1 MTKNIYFLS
10 AIVLVIMTG
19 LFTPVGFLLAAA
31 APETASPQKVVL
43 VGTHQDELGCSG
55 EWQPDCEKTLLVY
68 DDEDDIYQG
77 IFEIQPTNDND
88 KKGPR
93 YKVAINGSWTENYGL
108 NATSSGPD
116 IPLVVTINT
125 QVKFYYDSKTHWITD
140 NYNTPILVAM
150 GDFQQRLGCINNDD
164 SSCLRSWLQDPDG
177 DGIYSFTTSVLASGT
192 YTVSLAQNEDPV
204 NIIEPAQ
211 TFTVSTDGDEIYF
224 GYNGETKKL
233 IISTGG
239 APKGSLSSQNAVWV
253 DADTLV
259 WKVPASPQYKYS
271 LLYSKNGTL
280 DLTSDGVSNGIE
292 IPLIFQTSKLSEEI
306 LTKFPYLNRLP
317 SFRIQSPNLEHL
329 REVLKGQIV
338 LQARDIKGKVI
349 DVTGVQIPGALDAL
363 YNYDGP
369 LGVVFD
375 DNIPTLRVW
384 APTALSVN
392 LKLFADS
399 ETNTSSTIPMKLDSS
414 TGVWKLTGTSDWYG
428 QFYLYEVNVFVPTTI
443 KFETNLVTDPYSFSL
458 STNSKRSQII
468 DLNDPKLKPSSWEKL
483 KKPNLVAPEDIIV
496 YELHVRD
503 FSISDKTVPENLRG
517 LYLAFTQTNSDG
529 MQHLRSLAEAGL
541 THIHLL
547 PVFDIASVNEDKS
560 TWKTVNEAA
569 LTKLPPDSN
578 EQSAV
583 VSAIIGSDGF
593 NWGYDPI
600 HYTVPDGS
608 YATDPNGFARILEF
622 RQMVQALNKADLR
635 VVMDVVY
642 NHTNSSGQNPNSVLD
657 KIVPG
662 YYYRLDETGRVIT
675 STCCQNTA
683 TEHTMMRKLMVDSV
697 VTWSTEYKVD
707 GFRFDLMGHHMLADM
722 QAVRSALDALT
733 LEKDGVDGKSI
744 YIYGEGWDFGEMA
757 KNARGV
763 NASQLNIHGTGIGVF
778 NDRLRDAVR
787 GGSPFDD
794 PRVQGFATGLYL
806 SPNANESRSAD
817 EQLVKLLEYTDWM
830 RLGLAGNLADY
841 EIEDSRGKTIS
852 GSQVSYNGSPA
863 AYTADPQ
870 ENIVYVSAH
879 DNETLF
885 DAIQVKAPVE
895 APIAE
900 RVRMNNLALSLPM
913 FSQGVPFFHAGD
925 DILRSKSL
933 DRNSYNSGDWFNKL
947 DWTYTSNNW
956 GVGLPIEGSS
966 YYDLFQPLLA
976 DPGLVPTPSD
986 IKFAGSVFNEM
997 IRIRKSSPL
1006 FRLQT
1011 AEEVKADLAFLNT
1024 GPDQIPGL
1032 IVMHLSDK
1040 GSIDPAFS
1048 EIVVLF
1054 NANLSEV
1061 TFSDS
1066 SLLDKTFTL
1075 HPVQQKSVDPLVR
1088 TSSYAI
1094 ANGSF
1099 TIPSYTTA
1107 VFVIE
1112 EKTETNLPLLIG
1124 AAIVVLLGVIVA
1136 IYKRKRNL

>member
-1 MTKNIYFLS
+1 MSKYIFFFS
-10 AIVLVIMTG
+10 AIVLVLLTG
-19 LFTPVGFLLAAA
+19 LFAPIGSILAAA

-55 EWQPDCEKTLLVY
+55 EWQPDCDKTLLVY
-68 DDEDDIYQG
+68 DAEDDIWQA
-77 IFEIQPTNDND
+77 IFEIQPANDND

-93 YKVAINGSWTENYGL
+93 YKVAMNGSWTENYGL
-108 NATSSGPD
+108 HASSGGPD
-116 IPLVVTINT
+116 IPLIVTEKT
-125 QVKFYYDSKTHWITD
+125 LVKFYYDNTTHWITD

-150 GDFQQRLGCINNDD
+150 GDFQKQLGCNNNND
-164 SSCLRSWLQDPDG
+164 SGCLRSWLQDPDG
-177 DGIYSFTTSVLASGT
+177 DGTYSFTTIALTSGT
-192 YTVSLAQNEDPV
+192 YTTSLAQNEDPA
-204 NIIEPAQ
+204 NIIAPEQ
-211 TFTVSTDGDEIYF
+211 TFTVSADGDEIYF
-224 GYNGETKKL
+224 GFNTETNKL

-253 DADTLV
+253 NADTLV
-259 WKVPASPQYKYS
+259 WKVPASPQYSYS
-271 LLYSKNGTL
+271 FYYSPDGTL
-280 DLTSDGVSNGIE
+280 ELTSDGITNGIE
-292 IPLIFQTSKLSEEI
+292 IPLTFQTSKLSEEI

-317 SFRIQSPNLEHL
+317 SFRITSPDHMQL
-329 REVLKGQIV
+329 RDVLKGQIAIQV
-338 LQARDIKGKVI
+338 RDIKGKVI

-363 YNYDGP
+363 YTYDGP

-375 DNIPTLRVW
+375 GNVPTLRVW
-384 APTALSVN
+384 APTAFSVN

-399 ETNTSSTIPMKLDSS
+399 ETNTAKTIPMAWDSS
-414 TGVWKLTGTSDWYG
+414 TGVWTLTGSSDWYG
-428 QFYLYEVNVFVPTTI
+428 QFYLYEVHVFVPSSG

-458 STNSKRSQII
+458 STNSKRSQVI
-468 DLNDPKLKPSSWEKL
+468 DLNDPNLKPSSWDKL
-483 KKPNLVAPEDIIV
+483 DKPVLVAPEDIVI

-503 FSISDKTVPENLRG
+503 FSIFDLTVPEKFRG

-547 PVFDIASVNEDKS
+547 PAFDIASVNEDKS
-560 TWKTVNEAA
+560 TWKTVDEAA
-569 LTKLPPDSN
+569 LAKLAPDSN
-578 EQSAV
+578 EQFAA
-583 VSAIIGSDGF
+583 VSAIISSDGF

-600 HYTVPDGS
+600 HYTVPDGA
-608 YATDPNGFARILEF
+608 YATDPNGTARILEF
-622 RQMVQALNKADLR
+622 RQMVQALNKVDLR

-642 NHTNSSGQNPNSVLD
+642 NHTNSSGQNANSVLD

-662 YYYRLDETGRVIT
+662 YYYRLDETGRVTT

-683 TEHTMMRKLMVDSV
+683 TEHTMMRKLMVDSL
-697 VTWSTEYKVD
+697 VTWSTQYKVD

-722 QAVRSALDALT
+722 QAVRAALDALT
-733 LEKDGVDGKSI
+733 LEKDGMDGKSI

-763 NASQLNIHGTGIGVF
+763 NASQLNIGGTGIGVF

-806 SPNANESRSAD
+806 SPNTNESRSAD
-817 EQLVKLLEYTDWM
+817 AQHVKLLEYIDWT
-830 RLGLAGNLADY
+830 RLGLAGNLTDY
-841 EIEDSRGKTIS
+841 EIVDLRGNTMP
-852 GSQVSYNGSPA
+852 GSQVLYNGAPA

-885 DAIQVKAPVE
+885 DAIQVKAPAE
-895 APIAE
+895 ASIAE
-900 RVRMNNLALSLPM
+900 RVRMNNLALSIPM
-913 FSQGVPFFHAGD
+913 FSQGIPFFHAGD

-966 YYDLFQPLLA
+966 YYDIFQPLLA
-976 DPGLVPTPSD
+976 DPGLVPAPSD

-1011 AEEVKADLAFLNT
+1011 ADEVKSDLTFLNT

-1032 IVMHLSDK
+1032 IVMRLSDK
-1040 GSIDPAFS
+1040 GSIDPVFS

-1054 NANLSEV
+1054 NANPDEV

-1066 SLLDKTFTL
+1066 SLLDKYYTL
-1075 HPVQQKSVDPLVR
+1075 HPVQQKSVDPVVR
-1088 TSSYAI
+1088 TSYYETV
-1094 ANGSF
+1094 NGSF
-1099 TIPSYTTA
+1099 TIPSYTTT
-1107 VFVIE
+1107 VFVIK
-1112 EKTETNLPLLIG
+1112 EKTEPNLPLLIG
-1124 AAIVVLLGVIVA
+1124 AAIVAFAGVIAV
-1136 IYKRKRNL
+1136 IFIRKRN